1 MYTYSVNVGNSS
13 SVCFCLCLHTFCLWE
28 TTRAV
33 VVVVVIFVVVA
44 GYLATTATRQLR
56 KRESKSH
63 QYLCKVFSG
72 DFLLPLV
79 FIPYRPSSPLLL
91 VNHKHTISTLF
102 EKLSL
107 KREIDSL
114 SMLIELDRQLRDDLC
129 LT

>member
-1 MYTYSVNVGNSS
+1 MYTYSVNVRNSS

-33 VVVVVIFVVVA
+33 VVVVVI
-44 GYLATTATRQLR
+44 ATRQLR
-56 KRESKSH
+56 KREPKSH

>member
-1 MYTYSVNVGNSS
+1 MYVYSMNVGNLS
-13 SVCFCLCLHTFCLWE
+13 SVCFCLCLHTLCLWE

-33 VVVVVIFVVVA
+33 VLVVIFVVVA

-56 KRESKSH
+56 KREPKSH
-63 QYLCKVFSG
+63 KYLCKVFSG
-72 DFLLPLV
+72 EFLLPLV
-79 FIPYRPSSPLLL
+79 FFSYRPSSPLLL
-91 VNHKHTISTLF
+91 VNHEHTISTLF